1 MKLSPFFFFPSFPFS
16 LSFVSPSF
24 SLFFFFFFLFLLLGR
39 NPVESSSLFFYFLFV
54 CFVSTSLLWQR
65 DLEWIRCN
73 KLGLLG
79 PDVVISLEGGFQA
92 GSIG

>member
-1 MKLSPFFFFPSFPFS
+1 MKLSPFFSFTSFPFS
-16 LSFVSPSF
+16 LFFCLSFFFP
-24 SLFFFFFFLFLLLGR
+24 LFFFFFLFLLLGR